1 MIRRSLAVF
10 VAALVGSSAAIYG
23 APALADQIRDKQWHL
38 SYLKVAEAHKISTGK
53 GVTVAVIDSG
63 VASHP
68 DLSGSILR
76 GTDFVSPGGTGQ
88 SDVNGH
94 GTAMAGLIAAHGN
107 GQNGILGIAP
117 DAKILPIRVLKSGPA
132 TAKGGPAI
140 QWAVDHGADVINLS
154 VGGGI
159 DPATLDAL
167 AAAVKANVVVVAA
180 AGNKPSAS
188 GVIAPAIV
196 PSVIAVTAVDR
207 QGKLDPIS
215 ATGPEVDLAAPGADI
230 ESTGIKSGYHQGTGT
245 SDASAIVAG
254 AAALIRSKYPDLSA
268 TEVAERLESTA
279 DDKGTPGLDNQY
291 GHGVVNLVAAL
302 SAPAGSAQPSASP
315 SATAASPAPTADSS
329 AGSGAAPNNEPAS
342 SNGLLVFGGVLVV
355 VVLVAGLV
363 GFLMVRRRK
372 GP

>member
-1 MIRRSLAVF
+1 MIRRFLAVF

-23 APALADQIRDKQWHL
+23 APALADQVRDKQWHL
-38 SYLKVAEAHKISTGK
+38 SYLKVAEAHKMSTGK
-53 GVTVAVIDSG
+53 GVTVAVIDTG

-68 DLSGSILR
+68 DLSGSVLKGI
-76 GTDFVSPGGTGQ
+76 DYVSPGGTGQ
-88 SDVNGH
+88 SDVDGH
-94 GTAMAGLIAAHGN
+94 GTGMAGLIAAHGS
-107 GQNGILGIAP
+107 GQSGAQGIAP
-117 DAKILPIRVLKSGPA
+117 DAKILPIRILKSGPRA
-132 TAKGGPAI
+132 AEVGRAI

-154 VGGGI
+154 IGGGV

-167 AAAVKANVVVVAA
+167 AAAAKANVVVVAG
-180 AGNKPSAS
+180 AGNKPDAF
-188 GVIAPAIV
+188 GVTAPAFV

-215 ATGPEVDLAAPGADI
+215 ATGPEVDLAAPGTDI
-230 ESTGIKSGYHQGTGT
+230 ETTRLNSGYREGTGT

-254 AAALIRSKYPDLSA
+254 AAALVRSKYPDLSA
-268 TEVAERLESTA
+268 TEIMDRLESTA

-302 SAPAGSAQPSASP
+302 SAPAGSAQPSAGP
-315 SATAASPAPTADSS
+315 SATTASPAPTADSS